1 MINVLLILPNFAGST
16 VRFIVECKLFKTIF
30 KTLRSDVEFYERKPS
45 SMGFEGGW
53 PW

>member
-16 VRFIVECKLFKTIF
+16 VSFIVECKLFKTIF
-30 KTLRSDVEFYERKPS
+30 KTLRSDVEIYERKPS